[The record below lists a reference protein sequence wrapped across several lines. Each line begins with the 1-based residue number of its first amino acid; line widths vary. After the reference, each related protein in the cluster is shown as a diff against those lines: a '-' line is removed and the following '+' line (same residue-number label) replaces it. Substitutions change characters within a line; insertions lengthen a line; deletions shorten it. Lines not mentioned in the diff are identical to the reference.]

1 MKVSLEVAP
10 VFEPLLERHR
20 YLCAWGGR
28 GSGKSRLFAA
38 LLVVRALAEPGFR
51 AVCIREVQLTL
62 KDSSKR
68 LIEDTIN
75 ELGVGSSFEVLHDQ
89 IKTPGDGVIIFKG
102 MSDSNAENIK
112 SLENFSVAWVEE
124 AQSLSARSL
133 SLLRPTIRTPGSSL
147 WFSWNPRRKSDP
159 VDMLFRGAEIPT
171 DAVVV
176 RANYED
182 NPWFPQVLEQER
194 QDCLRMNPEEYPH
207 IWQGEYMQILA
218 GAYYAKSINEAKLA
232 GRIGKVAPD
241 PLLPYKL
248 SIDIG
253 GTGATSDAFAI
264 WVTQDVGMEVRVLD
278 CYEAQGQPLATHLEW
293 MRSRGYRPSNSQI
306 YLPHDGVQQDKVY
319 AVSYESALRDAGY
332 DVTVVKNQGRGAAMA
347 RVEAARRLFPS
358 CWFNDATTS
367 SGIDALGW
375 YHERRDE
382 SRQVGL
388 GPEHDWS
395 SHLADAFGLMAVV
408 AEQRADRWDRHTQDR
423 VTQWRGT
430 RADEELRGYSRG

>member
-1 MKVSLEVAP
+1 V
-10 VFEPLLERHR
+10 
-20 YLCAWGGR
+20 
-28 GSGKSRLFAA
+28 
-38 LLVVRALAEPGFR
+38 
-51 AVCIREVQLTL
+51 
-62 KDSSKR
+62 
-68 LIEDTIN
+68 
-75 ELGVGSSFEVLHDQ
+75 DQ
-89 IKTPGDGVIIFKG
+89 
-102 MSDSNAENIK
+102 
-112 SLENFSVAWVEE
+112 
-124 AQSLSARSL
+124 
-133 SLLRPTIRTPGSSL
+133 LLRVNTPS
-147 WFSWNPRRKSDP
+147 
-159 VDMLFRGAEIPT
+159 

-176 RANYED
+176 QANWRD
-182 NPWFPQVLEQER
+182 NPWFPEVLEKER
-194 QDCLRMNPEEYPH
+194 QDCLKNEPDQYAHVWEGDYAS
-207 IWQGEYMQILA
+207 ILV

-253 GTGATSDAFAI
+253 GTGASSDAFAI

-293 MRSRGYRPSNSQI
+293 MRSRGYKGSNSQI

-367 SGIDALGW
+367 AGIDALGW